1 MIRTR
6 HIIVN
11 VGRDILDWPGHRREI
26 LDKVDALEEL
36 IRSIETGRME
46 RLKVVG

>member
-11 VGRDILDWPGHRREI
+11 VGKDILDWPGHRRDI
-26 LDKVDALEEL
+26 LDRVHELEEL
-36 IRSIETGRME
+36 INSLETGRTE
-46 RLKVVG
+46 RR